1 MVTNPNADA
10 CEDVKV
16 TVPTTA
22 PVETL
27 VTKAVAN
34 LLGSAFMAVTPFCRA
49 AKMSVSEAAIIA
61 FLWAHIYIGFYQYA
75 KTTGYWTAPIR
86 TANALEYAV

>member
-16 TVPTTA
+16 TVPTTT
-22 PVETL
+22 PVDTL

-49 AKMSVSEAAIIA
+49 AKISVREAIIA
-61 FLWAHIYIGFYQYA
+61 FQWEQIGNEVVQFSRSFA
-75 KTTGYWTAPIR
+75 IAIAPIQ
-86 TANALEYAV
+86 TAAALEYAV